1 MKNRYSNV
9 TAQKRVA
16 EWLLPFV
23 LFIISTVVFESSLF
37 AQQKDLKM
45 AGREAVESSV
55 VFRYPLE
62 VPMSLSGDY
71 GELRGNHFHSGIDF
85 RVGGVSGA
93 PIYATERGYISKIT
107 VSPTGYGNALYIT
120 HPNGYVSVYGH
131 LQKYA
136 EHIQKY
142 LVDKQ
147 YEKES
152 FRIDLEFSPEDFPVE
167 KGELV
172 AYAGNTGSS
181 GGPHLHF
188 EIRNENNLPLS
199 VLERGYVEATDHLA
213 PVLNRVDFY
222 GYVNVFGAPRT
233 FRIQRPKDANAA
245 IKVPQYFYVAIDAV
259 DKMEGTHAKLA
270 VNEYKV
276 YLDSDLVFHLTIGE
290 VPFEGSKYINSLI
303 EYSRRHNERKSAIKT
318 YVEPGNLLSSKIER
332 KNDGIIFLPDTLPHK
347 VTIELLDYKRNKFVK
362 SYNVRRDDSLYID
375 KIKARPQGTH
385 MAWYM
390 ANVYERDGFRISIP
404 PASLYRN
411 IYFNLD
417 SAESRITPFAPVW
430 RVHTGEVP
438 LHSGATIQIA
448 YNGPDSLASKA
459 LVASC
464 GANGRLYGIGGSYEN
479 GVVKAKIS
487 TFGNY
492 TITLDQDAP
501 EIIPNFKNGAVLRG
515 NAVSFVI
522 RDRLSGI
529 GSYRVE
535 IDGHWVLARFD
546 AKTARL
552 TVPLK
557 EARIKRGITHKLQ
570 ITVIDNKGNQ
580 TVVKRNFKW

>member
-1 MKNRYSNV
+1 MKRRYINL
-9 TAQKRVA
+9 VA
-16 EWLLPFV
+16 ERRAAYGLLPFV
-23 LFIISTVVFESSLF
+23 LFMLCLNIFPSRAK
-37 AQQKDLKM
+37 AQQRDLQI
-45 AGREAVESSV
+45 AEREAVESSV
-55 VFRYPLE
+55 NFRYPLD

-136 EHIQKY
+136 DEIQKH
-142 LVDKQ
+142 VVAKQ

-152 FRIDLEFSPEDFPVE
+152 FRIDLEFTPEEFPVE
-167 KGELV
+167 KGQLV

-188 EIRNENNLPLS
+188 EIRNGENVPLS
-199 VLERGYVEATDHLA
+199 VLERDYVTALDNMD

-233 FRIQRPKDANAA
+233 FRVLRPRDANAA
-245 IKVPQYFYVAIDAV
+245 IAVPQYFYVAIDAI

-276 YLDSDLVFHLTIGE
+276 YLDSDLVYHLTIGE
-290 VPFEGSKYINSLI
+290 VPFEESKYINSLI
-303 EYSRRHNERKSAIKT
+303 EYSLRFNERKSAIKT
-318 YVEPGNLLSSKIER
+318 YVEPGNLLSYKIER
-332 KNDGIIFLPDTLPHK
+332 KNDGILFLPDTLPHK
-347 VTIELLDYKRNKFVK
+347 VKIELLDYKKNRFSKTYTVK
-362 SYNVRRDDSLYID
+362 RDDSLYID

-385 MAWYM
+385 MAWHM
-390 ANVYERDGFRISIP
+390 ANVYERGGFRISIP

-411 IYFNLD
+411 IYFQLD

-438 LHSGATIQIA
+438 LHSGATIQIT
-448 YNGPDSLASKA
+448 YSGPDSLASKA
-459 LVASC
+459 LIASC
-464 GANGRLYGIGGSYEN
+464 GANGRLYGIGGRYEN

-492 TITLDQDAP
+492 TIALDQDAP

-557 EARIKRGITHKLQ
+557 EAKIKRGITHKLQ
-570 ITVIDNKGNQ
+570 ITVVDNKGNQ

>member
-1 MKNRYSNV
+1 MKRRYINL
-9 TAQKRVA
+9 VA
-16 EWLLPFV
+16 ERRAACGLLPFV
-23 LFIISTVVFESSLF
+23 LFMLCLNIFPSMAK
-37 AQQKDLKM
+37 AQQRDLQI
-45 AGREAVESSV
+45 AEREAVESSV
-55 VFRYPLE
+55 NFRYPLD

-93 PIYATERGYISKIT
+93 PIYAAERGYISKIS

-136 EHIQKY
+136 DEIQKH
-142 LVDKQ
+142 VVAKQ

-152 FRIDLEFSPEDFPVE
+152 FRIDLEFTPEEFPVE
-167 KGELV
+167 KGQLV

-188 EIRNENNLPLS
+188 EIRNGENVPLS
-199 VLERGYVEATDHLA
+199 VLERDYVTAVDNMD

-233 FRIQRPKDANAA
+233 FRVLRPRDANAA
-245 IKVPQYFYVAIDAV
+245 IAVPQYFYVAIDAI

-276 YLDSDLVFHLTIGE
+276 YLDSDLVYHLTIGE
-290 VPFEGSKYINSLI
+290 VPFEESKYINSLI
-303 EYSRRHNERKSAIKT
+303 EYSRRFNERKSAIKT
-318 YVEPGNLLSSKIER
+318 YVEPGNLLSYKIER
-332 KNDGIIFLPDTLPHK
+332 KNDGILFLPDTLPHK
-347 VTIELLDYKRNKFVK
+347 VKIELLDYKKNRFSKTYTVK
-362 SYNVRRDDSLYID
+362 RGDSLYID

-385 MAWYM
+385 MAWHM
-390 ANVYERDGFRISIP
+390 ANVYERGGFRISIP

-411 IYFNLD
+411 IYFQLD

-448 YNGPDSLASKA
+448 YSGPDSLASKA
-459 LVASC
+459 LIASC
-464 GANGRLYGIGGSYEN
+464 GANGRLYGIGGRYEN

-492 TITLDQDAP
+492 TIALDQDAP

-557 EARIKRGITHKLQ
+557 EAKIKRGITHKLQ
-570 ITVIDNKGNQ
+570 ITVVDNKGNQ

>member
-1 MKNRYSNV
+1 MNKRYSNV
-9 TAQKRVA
+9 VVAKRA
-16 EWLLPFV
+16 ARRLLPFV
-23 LFIISTVVFESSLF
+23 LVILCLMLGETSLF
-37 AQQKDLKM
+37 AQQEDLKITE
-45 AGREAVESSV
+45 REAVQSSV
-55 VFRYPLE
+55 DFRYPLD

-93 PIYATERGYISKIT
+93 PIYATERGYISRIT

-136 EHIQKY
+136 EHLQKY
-142 LVDKQ
+142 LVGKQ

-152 FRIDLEFSPEDFPVE
+152 FRIELDFGPEDFPVE

-188 EIRNENNLPLS
+188 EIRNEKNLPLS
-199 VLERGYVEATDHLA
+199 VLERDYVSAVDNMD

-233 FRIQRPKDANAA
+233 FRVIRPRDANEA
-245 IKVPQYFYVAIDAV
+245 IKVPKYFYVAIDAI

-276 YLDSDLVFHLTIGE
+276 YLDSELVYHLTIGE
-290 VPFEGSKYINSLI
+290 VAFEESKYINSLI

-318 YVEPGNLLSSKIER
+318 YVEPGNMLSYKIER
-332 KNDGIIFLPDTLPHK
+332 KNDGIICLSDSLPHK
-347 VTIELLDYKRNKFVK
+347 VKIELLDYKRNRYVR
-362 SYNVRRDDSLYID
+362 SYTVVRDDSLYID

-385 MAWYM
+385 FAWHLTNIYKK
-390 ANVYERDGFRISIP
+390 DGFKITVP

-411 IYFNLD
+411 IYFQLD
-417 SAESRITPFAPVW
+417 TAQTRITPFAPVW
-430 RVHTGEVP
+430 IVHTGEVP
-438 LHSGATIQIA
+438 LHSGATLHIA

-459 LVASC
+459 LIVSC
-464 GANGRLYGIGGSYEN
+464 GSGGRLYGIGGKCEN

-492 TITLDQDAP
+492 TVAVDVDAP
-501 EIIPNFKNGAVLRG
+501 EVIPNFKNGAQLRG

-529 GSYRVE
+529 KDYRVE

-552 TVPLK
+552 TVPLQ
-557 EARIKRGITHKLQ
+557 EARIKRRITHKLQ
-570 ITVIDNKGNQ
+570 ITVVDNKDNQ
-580 TVVKRNFKW
+580 TVVKRSFKW